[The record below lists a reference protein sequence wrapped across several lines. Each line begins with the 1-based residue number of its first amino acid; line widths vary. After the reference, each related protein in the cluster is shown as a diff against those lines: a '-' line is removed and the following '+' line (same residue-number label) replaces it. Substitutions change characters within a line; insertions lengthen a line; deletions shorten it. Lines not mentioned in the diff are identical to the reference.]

1 MFKTNAKN
9 QSHWS
14 WIPSLYFAEGIPY
27 VIVMNIALVLY
38 NNLGVGNAEVA
49 FYTSWLYLPWVIK
62 PLWSPVVDIFKKKRW
77 WILSMQLL
85 VALSLFG
92 VALTLN
98 VPNYMFCTLLF
109 FWLMAFCSATHD
121 IAADGFYLLALNE
134 QEQSFYVGI
143 RSTFYRISTIFAQ
156 GGLLLLVAF
165 IQSYFACGTEISWQ
179 ATFTFAAILFV
190 GLYAYHNY
198 TLPKPDTDQ
207 TVGLKTSSALNS
219 FLETF
224 VSFFKKPHIL
234 TGVVFLL
241 LYRLPE
247 ALLVKICPLFFLAPV
262 HEGGLGMDKGELGTI
277 QGCVGVVGLLL
288 GGILGGLAV
297 SKSSFRRWLWPM
309 VVAISLPDVVYV
321 LLAYYQPSNLWL
333 ISLGVFIEQM
343 GYGFGF
349 TAYMLYMMHL
359 ARGDQQT
366 AHYALCTGFMALSMM
381 LPGFIAGWLQEVLG
395 YVAFFS
401 LATLL
406 TIFTFY
412 VAFLIRKQIN

>member
-1 MFKTNAKN
+1 MVKNNAMNK
-9 QSHWS
+9 SHWS

-38 NNLGVGNAEVA
+38 NNLGMSNAEVA

-62 PLWSPVVDIFKKKRW
+62 PLWSPIVDIYHKKRW

-85 VALSLFG
+85 VAVSLAG

-98 VPNYMFCTLLF
+98 VSNYVFWTLAF
-109 FWLMAFCSATHD
+109 FWVMAFSSATHD

-156 GGLLLLVAF
+156 GGLLLLVGF
-165 IQSYFACGTEISWQ
+165 IQSYFALDATSSWQ
-179 ATFTFAAILFV
+179 ATFVFASLLFV
-190 GLYAYHNY
+190 GLYLYHHKS
-198 TLPKPDTDQ
+198 LPKPSADQ
-207 TVGLKTSSALNS
+207 TVLLKASSALEG
-219 FLETF
+219 FLKTF
-224 VSFFKKPHIL
+224 VSFFQKPQIL
-234 TGVVFLL
+234 VGLAFLL

-262 HEGGLGMDKGELGTI
+262 NEGGLGMDKGELGTI
-277 QGCVGVVGLLL
+277 QGAVGVVGLLL

-297 SKSSFRRWLWPM
+297 SKSSFKKWLWPM
-309 VVAISLPDVVYV
+309 VIAISLPDVVYI
-321 LLAYYQPSNLWL
+321 LLAYYQPSNLLL
-333 ISLGVFIEQM
+333 IALGVFVEQL

-359 ARGDQQT
+359 ARGNQQT
-366 AHYALCTGFMALSMM
+366 AHYAICTGFMALSMM
-381 LPGFIAGWLQEVLG
+381 LPGFFAGWLQEILG
-395 YVAFFS
+395 YVGFFT
-401 LATLL
+401 LATAL
-406 TIFTFY
+406 TALTFLAGY
-412 VAFLIRKQIN
+412 LIRKHIN